1 MLLQLLTELRP
12 EQGEIYKDYLLV
24 NDLRCLISLSG
35 LTHSSCKILS
45 INNVTTP
52 FNGPEGPLCFNGKF
66 TASYYL
72 DFTHLHHEFAS
83 KEQESLFS
91 FTTLCVAHEHKGTRL
106 QSVDS
111 DLAEYAKKMA
121 MVDDTLTIIFADHG
135 NTYAHYTHAVMEG
148 RFEQFHPSMFMIVP
162 EGVKKRLG
170 GEIMSNLRAN
180 QYKLF
185 TLLDVRKAL
194 VRIPTTPKPD
204 GIFRLISNQRT
215 CNDLDLRLP
224 NLCVCE
230 GWDVETKND
239 TNQFALLHFAA
250 GELNNKIQL
259 HQQELRSKGIV
270 PKCKML
276 VPKTFF
282 NVRERNNGGTLI
294 TSIDFT
300 TFSGNGAST
309 DHDVFHVEVQSEI
322 NQQLSSRNMKLLNF
336 DRISKYGPYRACADQ
351 GIDMRLCV
359 CDVTKDNQPGQL
371 KITDLVA
378 KEIGFEY
385 PRLADT
391 VDVSIIKNSRL
402 SHCIYLRKISYPE
415 VTSSDKESLYS
426 ITYEVANICRMIVK
440 VELQVGLENMKTSTP
455 GPFEKKI
462 GSFSTVY
469 LMTAVRDVPYW
480 DSKVSSEKL
489 KAEPILD

>member
-1 MLLQLLTELRP
+1 MRLVWVKIFLLCDRLLRIQRLY
-12 EQGEIYKDYLLV
+12 QFQFFI
-24 NDLRCLISLSG
+24 SG
-35 LTHSSCKILS
+35 LTQSSCKILS

-83 KEQESLFS
+83 RAQENLFS

-106 QSVDS
+106 QSIDS

-121 MVDDTLTIIFADHG
+121 TVDDTLTIIFADHG

-148 RFEQFHPSMFMIVP
+148 RFEQFHPSLFMIVP

-170 GEIMSNLRAN
+170 GEIMSNLREN

-185 TLLDVRKAL
+185 TLLDIRKAL
-194 VRIPTTPKPD
+194 IEIPTTPKPD
-204 GIFRLISNQRT
+204 GVFGTISTRRT
-215 CNDLDLRLP
+215 CDDLDLRLP

-230 GWDVETKND
+230 GWDAEAKND
-239 TNQFALLHFAA
+239 TNQLGLLHFAA

-259 HQQELRSKGIV
+259 QQQKLRDKLIV

-276 VPKTFF
+276 VSTSFF
-282 NVRERNNGGTLI
+282 NVRERNNGGTLV
-294 TSIDFT
+294 TSLDFT
-300 TFSGNGAST
+300 TFSGIGAST
-309 DHDVFHVEVQSEI
+309 DHDVFHVEIQSEI
-322 NQQLSSRNMKLLNF
+322 NQQLPSRNMKLLNF

-359 CDVTKDNQPGQL
+359 CDLIKDNKPIET

-378 KEIGFEY
+378 KEIGFDY
-385 PRLADT
+385 PRLVDT
-391 VDVSIIKNSRL
+391 VDVSIIKDSRL
-402 SHCIYLRKISYPE
+402 SHCVYLRKISYPE
-415 VTSSDKESLYS
+415 VTSNDKESLYS
-426 ITYEVANICRMIVK
+426 ITYEVANVCRMSVK
-440 VELQVGLENMKTSTP
+440 VELEVDLENMKTSIP
-455 GPFEKKI
+455 KPFEQKV
-462 GSFSTVY
+462 GAFSTVY
-469 LMTAVRDVPYW
+469 LMTALRDVPYW
-480 DSKVSSEKL
+480 DSKVTSEKL
-489 KAEPILD
+489 KAELILD